1 MAGSLADGSLARPLG
16 GLLPRFAEWVEGLGF
31 WGPAVFIAGYVVTTV
46 AFIPGAVMT
55 LAAGAV
61 FGLPKATAY
70 VLTGATLGSAV
81 AFLFSRHL
89 AREAV
94 AARVAGNARFAAID
108 RAVGTQ
114 GFKMV
119 LLMRLSP
126 VFPYNLLN
134 YSLGLTTV
142 RFTDY
147 ALASIGML
155 PGTLLY
161 AYYGVLAGDVARLAG
176 GRRARPGLL
185 RRAGPRAARDHRG
198 LHPGHPRRPPGAP
211 RGRRQRGRALN
222 PCQSARSLKP
232 EARNRRDVS
241 SDSGYPAGRGSDP
254 GRAGHPPQERVATAA
269 RHR

>member
-1 MAGSLADGSLARPLG
+1 MTTENTANRPAITRVSGGRIAAGVVGLVALVLLGRQLG
-16 GLLPRFAEWVEGLGF
+16 GLLPRFAEWVDGLGF
-31 WGPAVFIAGYVVTTV
+31 WGPAVFIAGYVVTTI
-46 AFIPGAVMT
+46 AFVPGAVMT

-61 FGLPKATAY
+61 FGLAKATVY
-70 VLTGATLGSAV
+70 VLTGATIGSAV
-81 AFLFSRHL
+81 AFLISRHL
-89 AREAV
+89 AREAI
-94 AARVAGNARFAAID
+94 AARVAGNPRFAAID
-108 RAVGTQ
+108 RAVGAH

-176 GRRARPGLL
+176 GTAVERGSAYYAVLVLGLIATIAVSTL
-185 RRAGPRAARDHRG
+185 VTRAAR
-198 LHPGHPRRPPGAP
+198 
-211 RGRRQRGRALN
+211 RAL
-222 PCQSARSLKP
+222 
-232 EARNRRDVS
+232 RDA
-241 SDSGYPAGRGSDP
+241 SGGEDGL
-254 GRAGHPPQERVATAA
+254 
-269 RHR
+269 

>member
-1 MAGSLADGSLARPLG
+1 MEPGKPMTTQSTAEAPATTRTSGKRIAVGVVGLVALALLGRQLG

-31 WGPAVFIAGYVVTTV
+31 WGPAAFIVGYVVTTI
-46 AFIPGAVMT
+46 AFIPGSVMT

-61 FGLPKATAY
+61 FGLLEATVY
-70 VLTGATLGSAV
+70 VLTGATIGSAA
-81 AFLFSRHL
+81 AFLISRHL
-89 AREAV
+89 AREAI
-94 AARVAGNARFAAID
+94 ATRVAGNARFAAID
-108 RAVGTQ
+108 RAVGAQ

-176 GRRARPGLL
+176 GTAVERGPAYYAMLVLGLIATVAVSTL
-185 RRAGPRAARDHRG
+185 VTRAAR
-198 LHPGHPRRPPGAP
+198 
-211 RGRRQRGRALN
+211 RAM
-222 PCQSARSLKP
+222 
-232 EARNRRDVS
+232 RDVTGT
-241 SDSGYPAGRGSDP
+241 DGL
-254 GRAGHPPQERVATAA
+254 
-269 RHR
+269 

>member
-1 MAGSLADGSLARPLG
+1 MTTENTANRPAITRVPGGRIAAGVVGLVALLLLGRQLG
-16 GLLPRFAEWVEGLGF
+16 GLLPRFAEWVDGLGF
-31 WGPAVFIAGYVVTTV
+31 WGPAVFIAGYVVTTI
-46 AFIPGAVMT
+46 AFVPGAVMT

-61 FGLPKATAY
+61 FGLAKATVY
-70 VLTGATLGSAV
+70 VLTGATIGSAV
-81 AFLFSRHL
+81 AFLISRHL
-89 AREAV
+89 AREAI
-94 AARVAGNARFAAID
+94 AARVAGNPRFAAID
-108 RAVGTQ
+108 RAVGAQ

-176 GRRARPGLL
+176 GTAVERGSAYYAVLVLGLIATIAVSTL
-185 RRAGPRAARDHRG
+185 VTRAAR
-198 LHPGHPRRPPGAP
+198 
-211 RGRRQRGRALN
+211 RAL
-222 PCQSARSLKP
+222 
-232 EARNRRDVS
+232 RDA
-241 SDSGYPAGRGSDP
+241 SGGDDGL
-254 GRAGHPPQERVATAA
+254 
-269 RHR
+269 

>member
-1 MAGSLADGSLARPLG
+1 MFEESEGRSQKAGGPTAGQVSGRRIAAGGVVLVALVLLGRQLG
-16 GLLPRFAEWVEGLGF
+16 GLLPRFAEWVDGLGF
-31 WGPAVFIAGYVVTTV
+31 WGPTVFIAGYVVTTI

-61 FGLPKATAY
+61 FGLPKATVY

-81 AFLFSRHL
+81 AFLISRYL
-89 AREAV
+89 ARDSV

-108 RAVGTQ
+108 RAVGAQ

-126 VFPYNLLN
+126 VFPYNVLN

-147 ALASIGML
+147 VLASIGML

-161 AYYGVLAGDVARLAG
+161 AYYGVLAGNVAQLAG
-176 GRRARPGLL
+176 GTAVEHGPAYYAVLVLGLIATIAVSTL
-185 RRAGPRAARDHRG
+185 VTRAAR
-198 LHPGHPRRPPGAP
+198 
-211 RGRRQRGRALN
+211 RAL
-222 PCQSARSLKP
+222 
-232 EARNRRDVS
+232 RDA
-241 SDSGYPAGRGSDP
+241 SGGED
-254 GRAGHPPQERVATAA
+254 VL
-269 RHR
+269 

>member
-1 MAGSLADGSLARPLG
+1 MTNENKAKQATGGRVIGGRIAAGGVGLVALVLLGRQLG

-61 FGLPKATAY
+61 FGLPKATVY

-89 AREAV
+89 AREAG

-176 GRRARPGLL
+176 GAAVERGPAGYTVLVLGLL
-185 RRAGPRAARDHRG
+185 ATIAVSTLVTRAAR
-198 LHPGHPRRPPGAP
+198 
-211 RGRRQRGRALN
+211 RAL
-222 PCQSARSLKP
+222 R
-232 EARNRRDVS
+232 EAGGN
-241 SDSGYPAGRGSDP
+241 
-254 GRAGHPPQERVATAA
+254 EAA
-269 RHR
+269 L

>member
-1 MAGSLADGSLARPLG
+1 MLKESAVRSQQSEQPPTGRVRGGRIAAGVVGLVALVLLGRQFG
-16 GLLPRFAEWVEGLGF
+16 GLLPRFAEWVDGLGF

-61 FGLPKATAY
+61 FGLPRATVY
-70 VLTGATLGSAV
+70 VLAGATLGSAV
-81 AFLFSRHL
+81 AFLISRHL
-89 AREAV
+89 AREAI

-108 RAVGTQ
+108 RAVGAQ

-147 ALASIGML
+147 AFASIGML

-176 GRRARPGLL
+176 GTAVERGPAYYAVLVLGLLATIAVSTLVTHAARRAL
-185 RRAGPRAARDHRG
+185 REAGGGEDE
-198 LHPGHPRRPPGAP
+198 L
-211 RGRRQRGRALN
+211 
-222 PCQSARSLKP
+222 
-232 EARNRRDVS
+232 
-241 SDSGYPAGRGSDP
+241 
-254 GRAGHPPQERVATAA
+254 
-269 RHR
+269 

>member
-1 MAGSLADGSLARPLG
+1 MTAQHDANRPALARVPGGRIAASAVGLVGLALLGRQLG
-16 GLLPRFAEWVEGLGF
+16 GLLPRFAECVDGLGF

-61 FGLPKATAY
+61 FGLPKATVY

-81 AFLFSRHL
+81 AFLISRHL
-89 AREAV
+89 AREAI

-108 RAVGTQ
+108 RAVGAQ

-176 GRRARPGLL
+176 GTAVERGPAYYAVLVLGLL
-185 RRAGPRAARDHRG
+185 ATIAVSTLVTRAAR
-198 LHPGHPRRPPGAP
+198 
-211 RGRRQRGRALN
+211 QAL
-222 PCQSARSLKP
+222 R
-232 EARNRRDVS
+232 EAGGED
-241 SDSGYPAGRGSDP
+241 
-254 GRAGHPPQERVATAA
+254 EL
-269 RHR
+269 

>member
-1 MAGSLADGSLARPLG
+1 MSEESAVSRGKSGEPSADRVSGKRIAAGVVILVALVLLGRQLG
-16 GLLPRFAEWVEGLGF
+16 GLLPRFAGWVDGLGL
-31 WGPAVFIAGYVVTTV
+31 WGPAVFIAGYIVTTI

-61 FGLPKATAY
+61 FGLPKATVY
-70 VLTGATLGSAV
+70 VLTGATLGSAA
-81 AFLFSRHL
+81 AFLISRYL

-108 RAVGTQ
+108 RAVGAQ

-176 GRRARPGLL
+176 GTAVARGPGYYAVLVL
-185 RRAGPRAARDHRG
+185 GLIATIAVSTLVTRAAR
-198 LHPGHPRRPPGAP
+198 
-211 RGRRQRGRALN
+211 RAL
-222 PCQSARSLKP
+222 
-232 EARNRRDVS
+232 RNAT
-241 SDSGYPAGRGSDP
+241 DSEGAL
-254 GRAGHPPQERVATAA
+254 
-269 RHR
+269 

>member
-1 MAGSLADGSLARPLG
+1 MSGPQNRDPPRRIPLMTTENTANRPVITGVSGGRIAAGVVGLVVVVLLGRQFG

-31 WGPAVFIAGYVVTTV
+31 WGPVVFIAGYVVTTV
-46 AFIPGAVMT
+46 AFVPGAVMT

-61 FGLPKATAY
+61 FGLPRATIY

-81 AFLFSRHL
+81 AFLISRHL
-89 AREAV
+89 AREAI

-108 RAVGTQ
+108 RAVGAQ

-142 RFTDY
+142 RFTEY

-176 GRRARPGLL
+176 GTAVERGPAYYAVLVLGLL
-185 RRAGPRAARDHRG
+185 ATIAVSTLVTRAAR
-198 LHPGHPRRPPGAP
+198 
-211 RGRRQRGRALN
+211 RAL
-222 PCQSARSLKP
+222 R
-232 EARNRRDVS
+232 EA
-241 SDSGYPAGRGSDP
+241 AGD
-254 GRAGHPPQERVATAA
+254 ENEL
-269 RHR
+269 